1 MPVCDSIPTKDTTP
15 EWTYIFAGW
24 EPTLELVTRDTA
36 YYARFD
42 SVPTYYQITFLNWND
57 TILQQD
63 SFTYASIPVCDV
75 IPYKEPDAKYTYTFA
90 GWEPAIVPVDQD
102 TVYKALFD
110 SIINEYFIT
119 FVCDGDTL
127 QADSLAYGTM
137 PEYVGETP
145 TRDST
150 AQYSFTF
157 VGWTPQVDTVRMDRM
172 YEATFD
178 SILNQY
184 QITFVNWNDT
194 ILQQSMWNYGDMP
207 FYNGVPVK
215 DTTAHFNYQ
224 FAGWEPFIEPVICD
238 TIYKAVFDSII
249 NPDECYCDSAPAV
262 ELYDWF
268 LMLDVNSLYAMG
280 YTFSAEDVTWY
291 RVTGAEPDTMGT
303 PAYDRKDEIVG
314 RGFYF
319 TPETPL
325 VGTGSY
331 YAEITLPKQ
340 IADVLCQD
348 FMRTRI
354 FTFTNTRLLLAPSIV
369 YPHESL
375 HLYGL
380 PEGIESTLHIY
391 DATGKLVD
399 VMKTTSSHISWN
411 TPVTG
416 TYMILVQSQDIHEV
430 LKYIV
435 K

>member
-1 MPVCDSIPTKDTTP
+1 
-15 EWTYIFAGW
+15 
-24 EPTLELVTRDTA
+24 
-36 YYARFD
+36 
-42 SVPTYYQITFLNWND
+42 
-57 TILQQD
+57 
-63 SFTYASIPVCDV
+63 
-75 IPYKEPDAKYTYTFA
+75 
-90 GWEPAIVPVDQD
+90 
-102 TVYKALFD
+102 
-110 SIINEYFIT
+110 
-119 FVCDGDTL
+119 
-127 QADSLAYGTM
+127 
-137 PEYVGETP
+137 
-145 TRDST
+145 
-150 AQYSFTF
+150 
-157 VGWTPQVDTVRMDRM
+157 
-172 YEATFD
+172 
-178 SILNQY
+178 
-184 QITFVNWNDT
+184 
-194 ILQQSMWNYGDMP
+194 
-207 FYNGVPVK
+207 
-215 DTTAHFNYQ
+215 
-224 FAGWEPFIEPVICD
+224 
-238 TIYKAVFDSII
+238 
-249 NPDECYCDSAPAV
+249 
-262 ELYDWF
+262 
-268 LMLDVNSLYAMG
+268 MG